1 MQILIAEDNRFYRQF
16 LESTIREWDYEVIA
30 TGSGREAW
38 EVLQGKDAPPIAVL
52 DWMMPDLDGL
62 ELCRRVQ
69 ALDRPR
75 HPYLLMLTAKA
86 GKENIIAA
94 LQGVADDYLVKPCD
108 HGELHARLQ
117 VARRIVS
124 LQANLAERV
133 WELENALSV
142 AQKMDLVGRLA
153 GGVAHDFNNLLTV
166 VTGYSDLLLR
176 DIRPDD
182 PRREAIESIK
192 EAGEQGTS
200 LTRQLLAFAGK
211 QVLQPRVST

>member
-1 MQILIAEDNRFYRQF
+1 
-16 LESTIREWDYEVIA
+16 
-30 TGSGREAW
+30 
-38 EVLQGKDAPPIAVL
+38 
-52 DWMMPDLDGL
+52 MPDLDGL
-62 ELCRRVQ
+62 EVCRRRPGP
-69 ALDRPR
+69 DRPR

-94 LQGVADDYLVKPCD
+94 LQAGADDYLVKPCD

-117 VARRIVS
+117 VARRIVT

-176 DIRPDD
+176 NIRPDD

-200 LTRQLLAFAGK
+200 LTSQLLAFARK
-211 QVLQPRVST
+211 QVLQRCST